1 MIRWRSM
8 FTYFVLILPVMAG
21 LLLGLFW
28 LGSSAP
34 NGPIVLALL
43 VATLLLVVLVTMAAE
58 RKLRP
63 LRQLNALAQG
73 GVNTDEL
80 LLLETDGEFGPLIRY
95 FRRNLEKRHQ
105 IAKKR
110 HREKDRLLTILQYMA
125 DGVMILNKDGKVRLL
140 NPAAERILHTSQAR
154 ARHRTFIQVARD
166 HRIAEL
172 WQRCQKGAQEETAL
186 IDFDDGRFMRVVI
199 TPFLQKSARGYVTIL
214 QDLTHIRHLQTVRQD
229 FVSNVS
235 HELRTP
241 LASLRALAETLNDG
255 ALEDPP
261 TARRFLLRM
270 ETEVDALTQLV
281 QELMELSRIESGQT
295 PLEFR
300 PCAVAEVIRQPVER
314 LQSQAERAQVELVS
328 EIDPAL
334 PPVLV
339 DLDRIRQVTMN
350 LVHNAIKFTPPGGQ
364 ICVSAVAEGDQV
376 TIQVKDT
383 GAGINKEDLPRIFER
398 FYKSDRSRAGS
409 GTGLGLAIAKHTVQ
423 AHNGR
428 IWAESVEGTGS
439 TFYFSLPVAQP
450 VVMES

>member
-8 FTYFVLILPVMAG
+8 IAYTAIMLPVMAVLLLCLLWLG
-21 LLLGLFW
+21 SFASAGQILLLLLLTTLLLGL
-28 LGSSAP
+28 
-34 NGPIVLALL
+34 
-43 VATLLLVVLVTMAAE
+43 LVTMWSE

-63 LRQLNALAQG
+63 IRQLNSLAQG
-73 GVNTDEL
+73 GANTDEL
-80 LLLETDGEFGPLIRY
+80 LLLETDGEFGSLIRF
-95 FRRNLEKRHQ
+95 FRRNIEKRHQ

-140 NPAAERILHTSQAR
+140 NPAAERILSTSQTKAR
-154 ARHRTFIQVARD
+154 NRTFIQVARD
-166 HRIAEL
+166 HRIAAL
-172 WQRCQKGAQEETAL
+172 WQRCLESEQEETAL
-186 IDFDDGRFMRVVI
+186 VDFDNDRFLRVVV

-214 QDLTHIRHLQTVRQD
+214 QDLTHIHHLQTVRQD

-295 PLEFR
+295 PLEIH
-300 PCAVAEVIRQPVER
+300 PCAVSDVVQQPVER
-314 LQSQAERAQVELVS
+314 LQPQAERAQVELLS
-328 EIDPAL
+328 DIDDNL
-334 PPVLV
+334 PLVLV
-339 DLDRIRQVTMN
+339 DLARIRQVTMN
-350 LVHNAIKFTPPGGQ
+350 LVHNAIKFTPPGGS
-364 ICVSAVAEGDQV
+364 ICVGASADGDFV
-376 TIQVKDT
+376 TIRVQDT

-428 IWAESVEGTGS
+428 IWAESMEGRGS
-439 TFYFSLPVAQP
+439 TFYFALPIAQP
-450 VVMES
+450 VEV

>member
-1 MIRWRSM
+1 MIRLRSM
-8 FTYFVLILPVMAG
+8 LTYFAVIVPVMAG
-21 LLLGLFW
+21 LLLCLLW
-28 LGSSAP
+28 LGSSTPTAQLL
-34 NGPIVLALL
+34 LALL
-43 VATLLLVVLVTMAAE
+43 LATLLLGVLVTMVAE

-73 GVNTDEL
+73 GANSDEL
-80 LLLETDGEFGPLIRY
+80 LLLETDGEFGPLIRF

-140 NPAAERILHTSQAR
+140 NPAAERILHTSQAK
-154 ARHRTFIQVARD
+154 ARNRTFIQVARD
-166 HRIAEL
+166 HRIATL
-172 WQRCQKGAQEETAL
+172 WQRCLESEQEETAL
-186 IDFDDGRFMRVVI
+186 VDFDDDRFLRVVV

-214 QDLTHIRHLQTVRQD
+214 QDLTHIHHLQTVRQD

-295 PLEFR
+295 PLEIR
-300 PCAVAEVIRQPVER
+300 PCAVDEVIRQPVER

-328 EIDPAL
+328 EIDADL
-334 PPVLV
+334 LPVLV

-350 LVHNAIKFTPPGGQ
+350 LIHNAIKFTPPGGK
-364 ICVSAVAEGDQV
+364 ICVSASAAGDHV
-376 TIQVKDT
+376 TIRVKDT

-428 IWAESVEGTGS
+428 IWAESVEGAGS

-450 VVMES
+450 VEA